1 MSTYETF
8 DQIEC
13 LCANDGEL
21 LNGIF
26 SYGFERP
33 SPIQAKTIEPIHDG
47 RDIVVQSQS
56 GTGKTG
62 AFSIGVLSK
71 IDKNKKFPQCIIVA
85 NTRELATQN
94 YHVITNLATFMGL
107 KITLCI
113 GGGSSV
119 DVRTNILDAR
129 TSHILVGT
137 PGRLN
142 DIIDRDIHSNSE
154 VKFIDTIDTL
164 VLDEADILLKND
176 FVEQVKAIIKN
187 VPEKTQICIFSATF
201 PVEVLDITNKFMKNP
216 IKILVDQEK
225 ISLELIRHYYILVE
239 TEMDKYDV
247 LSEMYKKIN
256 ISQIIIFVNSIST
269 ADNISRQLISDG
281 HSVGV
286 IHAKLDEIPR
296 MNILKD
302 FRNARIRVLI
312 ATDILSRGIDI
323 QNIGIIINYDL
334 PKDLDQY
341 IHRVGRSGRY
351 GKIGIAIN
359 FLSKNRYD
367 SKQLSLIE
375 DIYKIKVER
384 MPELKYLSALLT
396 GSHEFV

>member
-1 MSTYETF
+1 MAIYESF

-13 LCANDGEL
+13 LCNNDGEL

-26 SYGFERP
+26 SYGFEKP
-33 SPIQAKTIEPIHDG
+33 SAIQAKTIKPINDG

-62 AFSIGVLSK
+62 AFCIGVLSK
-71 IDKNKKFPQCIIVA
+71 IDKDKNFPQCIIIA

-94 YHVITNLATFMGL
+94 YHVITNLASFMHL

-113 GGGSSV
+113 GGTGS

-129 TSHILVGT
+129 NSHILVGT

-142 DIIDRDIHSNSE
+142 DIIDRDIHSTSE
-154 VKFIDTIDTL
+154 TKFIDSVNMLI
-164 VLDEADILLKND
+164 LDEADILLKDD
-176 FVEQVKAIIKN
+176 FVEQVKSIIKN
-187 VPEKTQICIFSATF
+187 IPETAQICIFSATF
-201 PVEVLDITNKFMKNP
+201 PDTVLDITNKFMKNP
-216 IKILVDQEK
+216 IKILVEQEK
-225 ISLELIRHYYILVE
+225 ISLDLIRHYYIAVE
-239 TEMDKYDV
+239 CETDKYDV
-247 LSEMYKKIN
+247 LSEMYKQIN

-269 ADNISRQLISDG
+269 ADNVSRQLISDG

-296 MNILKD
+296 MNILRD
-302 FRNARIRVLI
+302 FRNAKIRVLV
-312 ATDILSRGIDI
+312 ATDILSRGIDV

-351 GKIGIAIN
+351 GKIGMAIN
-359 FLSKNRYD
+359 FVSKNRYD
-367 SKQLSLIE
+367 FKQLGLIE
-375 DIYKIKVER
+375 DTYKIKIEC
-384 MPELKYLSALLT
+384 MPELKYISALLL
-396 GSHEFV
+396 GSHDFV